1 MSRAGST
8 PGTSC
13 RLRAHSRALPMAT
26 SLGTTIVRPPGVMEH
41 RWREVILIVW
51 AILLGACGTQTGSG
65 ERPGAG
71 VASDGV
77 VGPTPMPVVSATPT
91 PLYYE
96 VQPGE
101 TLWDIAQRYGVNP
114 DILAEVNELDD
125 PNLIQPGQQLLISE
139 RVTISGRVLPTAT
152 PTPRPCLE
160 GCRQPPPG
168 CEIKGIVAQ
177 LDGTRL
183 YLLPD
188 DELYNLRTADL
199 WFCRAVDAQNAG
211 WLHWT
216 PSGPEAP

>member
-1 MSRAGST
+1 MVACWCKTVVRLRVSVERQWRVGILLVLGVLLAACGAQAGST
-8 PGTSC
+8 ARPV
-13 RLRAHSRALPMAT
+13 AVMAT
-26 SLGTTIVRPPGVMEH
+26 DGLSRGT
-41 RWREVILIVW
+41 
-51 AILLGACGTQTGSG
+51 
-65 ERPGAG
+65 
-71 VASDGV
+71 
-77 VGPTPMPVVSATPT
+77 PTPVVSATPT
-91 PLYYE
+91 PHFHE

-101 TLWDIAQRYGVNP
+101 ALWQIAQRYGINP

-125 PNLIQPGQQLLISE
+125 PNLIQPGQQLLISD

-168 CEIKGIVAQ
+168 CDIKGIVAQ

-199 WFCRAVDAQNAG
+199 WFCREEDAQNVG

-216 PSGPEAP
+216 PVGPEAP